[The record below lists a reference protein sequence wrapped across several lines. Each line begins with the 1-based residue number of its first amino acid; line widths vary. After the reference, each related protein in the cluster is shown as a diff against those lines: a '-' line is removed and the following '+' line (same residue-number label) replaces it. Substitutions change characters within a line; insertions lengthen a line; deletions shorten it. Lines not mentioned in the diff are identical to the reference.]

1 MKQKVKKQSKSVLKA
16 LIPDHVKRTTD
27 NSEWCGT
34 VKIFKK
40 DKKKETQSII
50 KNWL

>member
-1 MKQKVKKQSKSVLKA
+1 MKKKVKQKSKSVLKV

-34 VKIFKK
+34 GKIFKK
-40 DKKKETQSII
+40 DKKETQSII